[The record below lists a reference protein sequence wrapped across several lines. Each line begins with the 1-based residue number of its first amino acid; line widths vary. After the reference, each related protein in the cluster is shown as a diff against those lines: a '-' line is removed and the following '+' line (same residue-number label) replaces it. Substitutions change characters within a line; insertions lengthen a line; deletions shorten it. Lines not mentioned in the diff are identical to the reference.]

1 MRDIVIFGLVP
12 KMSELDSTMPGQ
24 VTVFD
29 TVSRDHVREPAL
41 ATDSGTVHAR
51 S

>member
-1 MRDIVIFGLVP
+1 MRDIVLFGLVP
-12 KMSELDSTMPGQ
+12 MMIKLESAKPGQ

-29 TVSRDHVREPAL
+29 TVSRNLVREPAL
-41 ATDSGTVHAR
+41 ATDSGIVHAR